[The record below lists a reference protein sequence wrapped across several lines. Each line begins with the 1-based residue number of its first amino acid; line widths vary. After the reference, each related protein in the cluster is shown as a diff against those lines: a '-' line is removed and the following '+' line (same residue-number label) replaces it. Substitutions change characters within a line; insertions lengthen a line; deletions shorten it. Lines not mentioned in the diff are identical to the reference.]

1 MAVETPVA
9 ATSSRSRTSPVAS
22 YYLLASA
29 TALLL
34 LVGLAAMLSSSSIDS
49 INADGDPYTLF
60 KQQLAFLAIGVVALL
75 ITSRVGPATLKR
87 AAPWILAASIVLL
100 FLVVTTSLGE
110 ASGGNRNWISLGWV
124 TAQPSEAAKLAL
136 ALYLG
141 VALAH
146 GLPRLGTVKGAI
158 VPAGL
163 VAALVVG
170 LVLAGKDI
178 GTAAVMIV
186 LIAAAYWTAGLPL
199 RFFAVGAG
207 LAIVVV
213 GLLVSSRGTLKI
225 RIDHWLSPAG
235 CTPDSCRQTIHGT
248 WALAS
253 GGIWGLGPGL
263 SREKWSYLPK
273 AHNDFIFAILGEEFG
288 LVGTIFVLVALAM
301 IAIAVNRIVHHHKDP
316 FVQITAAAI
325 GAWIVGQACLNIGVV
340 LGLAPVTG
348 VPLPLVSSGGSSMIM
363 TLVGLGVLLA
373 FARREPGASEALA
386 VRPSVVR
393 RSLAIVSGRRR
404 G

>member
-1 MAVETPVA
+1 MAVATQDVATPA
-9 ATSSRSRTSPVAS
+9 RSRTSPVAS

-29 TALLL
+29 TALLV

-49 INADGDPYTLF
+49 LNEDGDPYTLF
-60 KQQLAFLAIGVVALL
+60 KQQLVFLVLGVVGMAVM
-75 ITSRVGPATLKR
+75 SRVSPSALKA
-87 AAPWILAASIVLL
+87 AAPWILSTSVVLL
-100 FLVVTTSLGE
+100 VLVAATPLGHS
-110 ASGGNRNWISLGWV
+110 SGGNKNWFKLGWV

-141 VALAH
+141 LVLS
-146 GLPRLGTVKGAI
+146 RLRSRLTTVKQAI

-178 GTAAVMIV
+178 GTAVVMIV

-199 RFFAVGAG
+199 RFFVAGTTAAAALVAVLVLSRDT
-207 LAIVVV
+207 LAARV
-213 GLLVSSRGTLKI
+213 TT
-225 RIDHWLSPAG
+225 WMA
-235 CTPDSCRQTIHGT
+235 PDCGVDTCWQVTHGT

-301 IAIAVNRIVHHHKDP
+301 IAIAVNRIVQRHRDP

-325 GAWIVGQACLNIGVV
+325 GAWIVGQACLNIAVV

-363 TLVGLGVLLA
+363 TLVGIGVLLA
-373 FARREPGASEALA
+373 FARREPGAAEALA
-386 VRPSVVR
+386 VRPSLVR
-393 RSLAIVSGRRR
+393 RSLAVVSGRRR

>member
-1 MAVETPVA
+1 MAVATHDVATPA
-9 ATSSRSRTSPVAS
+9 RSRTSPVAS

-29 TALLL
+29 TGLLV

-49 INADGDPYTLF
+49 IAEDGDPYTLF
-60 KQQLAFLAIGVVALL
+60 KQQLAFLLVGVIGLAIM
-75 ITSRVGPATLKR
+75 SRVSPAALKV
-87 AAPWILAASIVLL
+87 AAPWILATSIVLL
-100 FLVVTTSLGE
+100 FLVATTPLGHS
-110 ASGGNRNWISLGWV
+110 SGGNKNWFKAGWV

-141 VALAH
+141 LALSR
-146 GLPRLGTVKGAI
+146 LRPRLRTAKQAI

-178 GTAAVMIV
+178 GTAAV
-186 LIAAAYWTAGLPL
+186 LILLVAAAYWTAGLPV
-199 RFFAVGAG
+199 RFFVLGTVLAG
-207 LAIVVV
+207 GVVAA
-213 GLLVSSRGTLKI
+213 LVLSRGTLKV
-225 RIDHWLSPAG
+225 RVTHWLSPDCGLDQCWQA
-235 CTPDSCRQTIHGT
+235 IHGT

-288 LVGTIFVLVALAM
+288 LVGTIFVLIALAM
-301 IAIAVNRIVHHHKDP
+301 IAIAVNRIVQRHKDP
-316 FVQITAAAI
+316 FIQIAAAAI
-325 GAWIVGQACLNIGVV
+325 GAWIVGQACLNIAVV

-363 TLVGLGVLLA
+363 TLVGIGVLLA
-373 FARREPGASEALA
+373 FARREPGAAEAFA
-386 VRPSVVR
+386 VRPSLVR
-393 RSLAIVSGRRR
+393 RSLAVVSGRRR

>member
-1 MAVETPVA
+1 MAVATQDVATPA
-9 ATSSRSRTSPVAS
+9 RSRTSPVAS

-29 TALLL
+29 TALLV

-49 INADGDPYTLF
+49 LNEDGDPYTLF
-60 KQQLAFLAIGVVALL
+60 KQQVVFLVLGVVGMAVM
-75 ITSRVGPATLKR
+75 SRVSPAALKG
-87 AAPWILAASIVLL
+87 AAPWILSTSIVLL
-100 FLVVTTSLGE
+100 VLVAATPLGHS
-110 ASGGNRNWISLGWV
+110 SGGNKNWFKLGWV

-136 ALYLG
+136 ALYVGL
-141 VALAH
+141 ALS
-146 GLPRLGTVKGAI
+146 RLRSRLTTVKQAI

-178 GTAAVMIV
+178 GTAVVMILLV
-186 LIAAAYWTAGLPL
+186 AAAYWTAGLPL
-199 RFFAVGAG
+199 RFF
-207 LAIVVV
+207 VV
-213 GLLVSSRGTLKI
+213 GTTAAAALVAVLVLSRDTLAA
-225 RIDHWLSPAG
+225 RVTTWMALDCGVDTCWQV
-235 CTPDSCRQTIHGT
+235 THGT

-288 LVGTIFVLVALAM
+288 LVGTIFVLIALAM
-301 IAIAVNRIVHHHKDP
+301 IAIAVNRIVQRHRDP

-325 GAWIVGQACLNIGVV
+325 GAWIVGQACLNIAVV

-363 TLVGLGVLLA
+363 TLVGIGVLLA
-373 FARREPGASEALA
+373 FARREPGAADALA
-386 VRPSVVR
+386 VRPSLVR
-393 RSLAIVSGRRR
+393 RSLAVVSGRRR

>member
-1 MAVETPVA
+1 MAVGVA
-9 ATSSRSRTSPVAS
+9 EVASSSRSRTSPVAS

-29 TALLL
+29 TALLV

-49 INADGDPYTLF
+49 ITEDGDPYTLF
-60 KQQLAFLAIGVVALL
+60 KAQLAYLAVGVVGLL
-75 ITSRVGPATLKR
+75 IMSRVSVPALKR
-87 AAPWILAASIVLL
+87 AAPWFLAASIVLL
-100 FLVVTTSLGE
+100 FLVAATPLGHS
-110 ASGGNRNWISLGWV
+110 SGGNKNWFRWGWV

-141 VALAH
+141 VALSR
-146 GLPRLGTVKGAI
+146 LRPRLTTVKQAI

-163 VAALVVG
+163 VATLVVG

-178 GTAAVMIV
+178 GTGVVMILLV
-186 LIAAAYWTAGLPL
+186 AAAYWTAGLPV
-199 RFFAVGAG
+199 RFFALGAAMAGG
-207 LAIVVV
+207 LVA
-213 GLLVSSRGTLKI
+213 LLVLSRDALSARVT
-225 RIDHWLSPAG
+225 DWLSPDCGVDA
-235 CTPDSCRQTIHGT
+235 CWQVTHGT

-288 LVGTIFVLVALAM
+288 LVGTVFVLVALAM
-301 IAIAVNRIVHHHKDP
+301 IAIAVNRIVQRHRDT

-325 GAWIVGQACLNIGVV
+325 GAWIVGQACLNIAVV

-363 TLVGLGVLLA
+363 SLVGIGVLLA
-373 FARREPGASEALA
+373 FARREPGAAEALA
-386 VRPSVVR
+386 VRPSLAR
-393 RSLAIVSGRRR
+393 RSLAVVSGRRR

>member
-1 MAVETPVA
+1 MAVGVA
-9 ATSSRSRTSPVAS
+9 DVASPTRPRTSPVAS

-29 TALLL
+29 TALLV

-49 INADGDPYTLF
+49 LREDGDPYALF
-60 KQQLAFLAIGVVALL
+60 KAQLVYLAVGVVGLL
-75 ITSRVGPATLKR
+75 VTSRASIPALKR
-87 AAPWILAASIVLL
+87 AAPWLLTTSVVLL
-100 FLVVTTSLGE
+100 VLVAATPLGYS
-110 ASGGNRNWISLGWV
+110 SGGNKNWFRIGWV

-141 VALAH
+141 VALSRVR
-146 GLPRLGTVKGAI
+146 PRLTTARQAI

-170 LVLAGKDI
+170 LVLVGRDV
-178 GTAAVMIV
+178 GTSVV
-186 LIAAAYWTAGLPL
+186 LILLVAAAYWTSGLPV
-199 RFFAVGAG
+199 RFFALGGAAIAG
-207 LAIVVV
+207 LV
-213 GLLVSSRGTLKI
+213 GLLVLSRDTLAA
-225 RIDHWLSPAG
+225 RVSVWMSPDCGVDA
-235 CTPDSCRQTIHGT
+235 CWQVTHGT

-288 LVGTIFVLVALAM
+288 LVGTVFVLVALAM
-301 IAIAVNRIVHHHKDP
+301 ITIAVNRIVQRHRDP
-316 FVQITAAAI
+316 FVHITAAAI
-325 GAWIVGQACLNIGVV
+325 GAWVVGQACLNIAVV

-363 TLVGLGVLLA
+363 SLVGIGVLLA
-373 FARREPGASEALA
+373 FARREPGAAEALA
-386 VRPSVVR
+386 VRPSLAR
-393 RSLAIVSGRRR
+393 RSLAVVSGRRR

>member
-1 MAVETPVA
+1 MAVATHDVATP
-9 ATSSRSRTSPVAS
+9 SRSHTSPVAS

-29 TALLL
+29 TALLV

-49 INADGDPYTLF
+49 INEDGDPYTLF
-60 KQQLAFLAIGVVALL
+60 KQQLVFLLVGVIGMAIM
-75 ITSRVGPATLKR
+75 SRVSPSALKA
-87 AAPWILAASIVLL
+87 AAPWILATSIVLL
-100 FLVVTTSLGE
+100 FLVASTPLGHS
-110 ASGGNRNWISLGWV
+110 SGGNKNWFKLGWV

-141 VALAH
+141 LALS
-146 GLPRLGTVKGAI
+146 RLRSRLTTVKQAI

-178 GTAAVMIV
+178 GTAVVMILLV
-186 LIAAAYWTAGLPL
+186 AAAYWTAGLPV
-199 RFFAVGAG
+199 RFFAVGAFAA
-207 LAIVVV
+207 LAVVAA
-213 GLLVSSRGTLKI
+213 LVLSRSNLTG
-225 RIDHWLSPAG
+225 RITAWLSPDCG
-235 CTPDSCRQTIHGT
+235 VDNCWQTTHGT

-288 LVGTIFVLVALAM
+288 LVGTIFVLLALAM
-301 IAIAVNRIVHHHKDP
+301 IAIAVNRIVQRHKDP
-316 FVQITAAAI
+316 FIQIAAAAI
-325 GAWIVGQACLNIGVV
+325 GAWIVGQACLNIAVV

-363 TLVGLGVLLA
+363 TLVGIGVLLA
-373 FARREPGASEALA
+373 FARREPGAAEAFA
-386 VRPSVVR
+386 VHPSLVR
-393 RSLAIVSGRRR
+393 RSLAVVSGRRR

>member
-1 MAVETPVA
+1 MAVGVA
-9 ATSSRSRTSPVAS
+9 EVSSSSRSRTSPVAS

-29 TALLL
+29 TALLV

-49 INADGDPYTLF
+49 IREEGDPYSLF
-60 KQQLAFLAIGVVALL
+60 KAQLAYLVVGVVGLLVFSRISVSAL
-75 ITSRVGPATLKR
+75 RR
-87 AAPWILAASIVLL
+87 AAPWFLAASIVLL
-100 FLVVTTSLGE
+100 FLVATTSLGH
-110 ASGGNRNWISLGWV
+110 ASGGNKNWISLGWL

-141 VALAH
+141 VALSQ
-146 GLPRLGTVKGAI
+146 LRPLLTTVKRAI
-158 VPAGL
+158 MPAGL

-178 GTAAVMIV
+178 GTGVVMILLV
-186 LIAAAYWTAGLPL
+186 AAAYWTAGLPI
-199 RFFAVGAG
+199 RFFALGMTTAGA
-207 LAIVVV
+207 
-213 GLLVSSRGTLKI
+213 LVTFLVLSRDTLSSRVTA
-225 RIDHWLSPAG
+225 WLSPDCGVDA
-235 CTPDSCRQTIHGT
+235 CWQVTHGT

-301 IAIAVNRIVHHHKDP
+301 IALAVNRIVQRHRDP

-325 GAWIVGQACLNIGVV
+325 GAWIVGQACLNIAVV

-363 TLVGLGVLLA
+363 SLVGIGVLLA
-373 FARREPGASEALA
+373 FARREPGAAEALA
-386 VRPSVVR
+386 ARPSLAR